1 MKGFLDVNSKWLE
14 ALDSS
19 SGEQRVYYIDRST
32 QETAWV
38 PPEPFMDRSA
48 LAASYMALVAEI
60 ERSELECDD
69 DAAFLSKVRQRFPPP
84 PRQPPGAKP
93 ASSGSV
99 VWKRGASLIVEEP
112 PPPPAWA
119 ITKARGA
126 NDCRP
131 TARTSAPSLAQGHQF
146 VSGKI

>member
-60 ERSELECDD
+60 ERSEVCITPKSRLMRVGPWSEAWTYFPS
-69 DAAFLSKVRQRFPPP
+69 AAAAGV
-84 PRQPPGAKP
+84 
-93 ASSGSV
+93 
-99 VWKRGASLIVEEP
+99 
-112 PPPPAWA
+112 
-119 ITKARGA
+119 
-126 NDCRP
+126 
-131 TARTSAPSLAQGHQF
+131 
-146 VSGKI
+146 